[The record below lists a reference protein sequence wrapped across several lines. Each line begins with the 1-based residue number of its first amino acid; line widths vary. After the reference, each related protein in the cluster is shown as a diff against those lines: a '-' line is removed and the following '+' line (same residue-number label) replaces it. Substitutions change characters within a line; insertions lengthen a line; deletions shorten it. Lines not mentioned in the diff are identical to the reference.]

1 MKQFQLKIT
10 SAVAIDGEIKVP
22 GSIVT
27 VDERTARDLLA
38 REKAVADDSAVQA
51 EAQAE
56 EAEAEAEAPAAEA
69 PAAAPAPAKAG
80 KRQAQAK

>member
-38 REKAVADDSAVQA
+38 REKAVADDSAPQA

-56 EAEAEAEAPAAEA
+56 EAEAEAEA